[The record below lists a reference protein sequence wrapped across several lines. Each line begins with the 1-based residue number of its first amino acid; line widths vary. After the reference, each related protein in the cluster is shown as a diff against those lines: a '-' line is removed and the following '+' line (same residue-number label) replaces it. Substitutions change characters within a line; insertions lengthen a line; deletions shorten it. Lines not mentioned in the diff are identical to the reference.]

1 MYRKHMFVAWS
12 VRKREG
18 VDDDDSN
25 ANNDDEDNLN
35 PESLQIK
42 ILFSFWMDL
51 QQMFYANKIIFWQ

>member
-1 MYRKHMFVAWS
+1 MFVAWS

-35 PESLQIK
+35 PESFQIK
-42 ILFSFWMDL
+42 I
-51 QQMFYANKIIFWQ
+51 